1 MTITESDLLKFIREN
16 TDELPRRG
24 PGQGIIV
31 KELAE
36 HEGKSKDWANARLA
50 NLYRR
55 GMMTRTLMTWRDDAG
70 HAATGYVYE
79 VLYNKTK
86 E

>member
-1 MTITESDLLKFIREN
+1 MITESDLLAFIREN
-16 TDELPRRG
+16 TDELPRRAK
-24 PGQGIIV
+24 GQGIIV

-36 HEGKSKDWANARLA
+36 AEGKSKDWANK
-50 NLYRR
+50 NLTSLCRR

-79 VLYNKTK
+79 MLYNKAK